1 MARALT
7 SPVPRRRT
15 SLATGSGTQSSS
27 ANAPR
32 PFDGVPCVC
41 NGGCGLRVE
50 RMRMTRD
57 DSTGRRRRLQIAH
70 PVRSTA
76 ALLLSAPPGPF
87 PYNLRNT
94 NELAGRDRYLLRSL
108 RGPVT
113 AALPHGRFVV
123 GRSPHQAGTPGNGP
137 LARSPPAGTPGT
149 ARGRGCRPRCSV
161 PANRRHTARV
171 GAGRQLNSALSKK
184 RRLEETS

>member
-1 MARALT
+1 
-7 SPVPRRRT
+7 
-15 SLATGSGTQSSS
+15 
-27 ANAPR
+27 
-32 PFDGVPCVC
+32 
-41 NGGCGLRVE
+41 
-50 RMRMTRD
+50 MTRD
-57 DSTGRRRRLQIAH
+57 DSTQRRRRLQIAQ

-76 ALLLSAPPGPF
+76 ALLLYALCTPPPPPF

-108 RGPVT
+108 RGPLT

-123 GRSPHQAGTPGNGP
+123 GRSPPQAGTPGNGP